1 MNVNPDTVVETVREH
16 GSGMFFDFVFAV
28 VWVTAMTAVHGALG
42 GPEWAYYVLLL
53 AGVPAYFVFHASFLT
68 ARETTE
74 EREEKE
80 KND

>member
-1 MNVNPDTVVETVREH
+1 MRNVNPDTVVETVREH
-16 GSGMFFDFVFAV
+16 GGGMFFDFVFAV
-28 VWVTAMTAVHGALG
+28 VWVTAMTAVHGAFG

-53 AGVPAYFVFHASFLT
+53 AGVPAYFVFYASLST

-74 EREEKE
+74 GEKE